1 MWQDEGEAN
10 DEINERRKETDRD
23 REMKDFRCKR
33 SKGARA
39 NQRARAKERDLKP
52 TREAAHVLKYL
63 KSKFPRPYLRRYT

>member
-23 REMKDFRCKR
+23 REMRDFRCKR

-39 NQRARAKERDLKP
+39 
-52 TREAAHVLKYL
+52 
-63 KSKFPRPYLRRYT
+63 KSKSKGER